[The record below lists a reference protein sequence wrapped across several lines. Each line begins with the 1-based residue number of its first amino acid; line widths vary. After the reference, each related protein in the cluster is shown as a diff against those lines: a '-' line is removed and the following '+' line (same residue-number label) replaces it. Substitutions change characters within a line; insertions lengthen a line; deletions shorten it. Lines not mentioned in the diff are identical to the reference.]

1 MTYLEAIILGLVQG
15 IAEFLPISSSG
26 HLKLFEKLLG
36 LPNVETDYI
45 LFDVLLHFGTLVA
58 VLIVYHRIIADL
70 LREALTMVHIRTP
83 RAGETP
89 DRPKRRMIALLI
101 ASLLPLF
108 LILPVKDAME
118 KLGSSYLFIGI
129 MLMITGLVLYM
140 SDHFPKGEK
149 TEKEMTLWDA
159 LLVGLAQA
167 LAVFPGLS
175 RSGMTISAGTARGLD
190 RSYAVQFSILMSIPT
205 ILAAVVLQIADAAR
219 AGVDPSLLPKYLVGV
234 VVAAASGVGAMRLLQ
249 YIARKSR
256 FGGFA
261 YYCWGAGILSM
272 LLSLIS

>member
-58 VLIVYHRIIADL
+58 VLIVYHRVIADL

-129 MLMITGLVLYM
+129 MLMITGLMLYM

-167 LAVFPGLS
+167 LAGGKLLLDTFIYDHVRITAIPMVKTKPAIPGRVRTAPKETRTPKR
-175 RSGMTISAGTARGLD
+175 RSTLQRRAMSAA
-190 RSYAVQFSILMSIPT
+190 IP
-205 ILAAVVLQIADAAR
+205 A
-219 AGVDPSLLPKYLVGV
+219 P
-234 VVAAASGVGAMRLLQ
+234 
-249 YIARKSR
+249 
-256 FGGFA
+256 
-261 YYCWGAGILSM
+261 
-272 LLSLIS
+272 

>member
-58 VLIVYHRIIADL
+58 VLIVYHRVIADL

-159 LLVGLAQA
+159 LLVGLGKR
-167 LAVFPGLS
+167 LPKVPIG
-175 RSGMTISAGTARGLD
+175 I
-190 RSYAVQFSILMSIPT
+190 VEIL
-205 ILAAVVLQIADAAR
+205 LWAVVLLT
-219 AGVDPSLLPKYLVGV
+219 GWLLGGPVGIGTV
-234 VVAAASGVGAMRLLQ
+234 IST
-249 YIARKSR
+249 
-256 FGGFA
+256 FGGGLVMQAVYSAIRFEPRKLRHKD
-261 YYCWGAGILSM
+261 IVQT
-272 LLSLIS
+272 IQQI